1 MHVTIL
7 EPKVPSGEKV
17 TLGDLGMAEV
27 RSKTYEGNYSKKVV
41 DYLRNE
47 NIEKKKQ

>member
-27 RSKTYEGNYSKKVV
+27 RSTKVTTQKKWLITYEMK
-41 DYLRNE
+41 
-47 NIEKKKQ
+47 I

>member
-17 TLGDLGMAEV
+17 TLGDFGMAEV
-27 RSKTYEGNYSKKVV
+27 RSKTYEGNYSKKWLIT
-41 DYLRNE
+41 YE
-47 NIEKKKQ
+47 MKI